1 MPAASIRAR
10 ARAEMINEIKAIAR
24 RHLAAEGANLSLR
37 AVARDMGMVSSAI
50 YRYFPSRDELLTALI
65 VDGYHALGD
74 AVEAGDAEVTDRAD
88 LRGRW
93 LAVCHAVR
101 RWALTQPAEYALLFG
116 SPVPGY
122 AAPQETTV
130 AAARTPAALSR
141 ILVDGLAAGI
151 LTDPGPAE
159 LPGPV
164 HADLAAVRDHLFAG
178 VPEALLARG
187 AAGWIHCFG
196 AVSFELFGQLNGVI
210 EAREE
215 FFDHQMR
222 RMVDLIGLP

>member
-10 ARAEMINEIKAIAR
+10 ARAEMINELKTIAR

-74 AVEAGDAEVTDRAD
+74 AAAAGDAGVTDRAD

-101 RWALTQPAEYALLFG
+101 RWALAHPAEYALLFG

-130 AAARTPAALSR
+130 AAARTPATLIG
-141 ILVDGLAAGI
+141 ILVEGFAAGA
-151 LTDPGPAE
+151 LTDPGPDG

-164 HADLAAVRDHLFAG
+164 HADLAAVRDSLFAG
-178 VPEALLARG
+178 LPEALLARG
-187 AAGWIHCFG
+187 ATGWIHCFG
-196 AVSFELFGQLNGVI
+196 AVSFELFGQLDGVI
-210 EAREE
+210 GAREE
-215 FFDHQMR
+215 YFDHQMR
-222 RMVDLIGLP
+222 RMCDLIGLP